1 MSAPAPTA
9 LDGLRTAW
17 RTVPRAVARREVAWA
32 LLRELVGDVPI
43 ANPCPFCGGP
53 HGPVQLP
60 GSPWRASV
68 SYAGHLAVVGII
80 PSAGVDAFG
89 LDAELR
95 TESGDL
101 DVRAWTRIEAAL
113 KADGRGLR
121 VDPETVVV
129 REDADGW
136 AAVVPGPDA
145 GPRIYRGRDAAA
157 PDGVLISVA
166 LREDVRR

>member
-1 MSAPAPTA
+1 VTA

-17 RTVPRAVARREVAWA
+17 RTVPRGTPRREVAWA

-68 SYAGHLAVVGII
+68 SYAGDLAVVGVV
-80 PSAGVDAFG
+80 PSAGIGAFG
-89 LDAELR
+89 LDAEDVAK
-95 TESGDL
+95 TGDL
-101 DVRAWTRIEAAL
+101 DLRAWTRVEAAL
-113 KADGRGLR
+113 KADGRGIR

-129 REDADGW
+129 TTHPDGW
-136 AAVVPGPDA
+136 TAVVPGPDA
-145 GPRIYRGRDAAA
+145 EPRVYRGRDAAA
-157 PDGVLISVA
+157 PDRVLIGVA
-166 LREDVRR
+166 VREDPGR

>member
-1 MSAPAPTA
+1 MTA

-17 RTVPRAVARREVAWA
+17 RTVPEGTPRREIAWA

-68 SYAGHLAVVGII
+68 SYAGALAVVGVV
-80 PSAGVDAFG
+80 PSVGVAAFG
-89 LDAELR
+89 LDAE
-95 TESGDL
+95 GDAPL
-101 DVRAWTRIEAAL
+101 ADPGVRAWTRVEAAL
-113 KADGRGLR
+113 KADGRGIR

-129 REDADGW
+129 TADADGW
-136 AAVVPGPDA
+136 TAVVPGPA
-145 GPRIYRGRDAAA
+145 AEPRVYRGRDAAA
-157 PDGVLISVA
+157 PDGVLIGVA
-166 LREDVRR
+166 VREDPRR